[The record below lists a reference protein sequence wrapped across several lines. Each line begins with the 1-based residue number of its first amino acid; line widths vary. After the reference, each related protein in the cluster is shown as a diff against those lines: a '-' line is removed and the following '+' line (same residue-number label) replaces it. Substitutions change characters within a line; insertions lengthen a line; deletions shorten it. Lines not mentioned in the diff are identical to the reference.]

1 MKKENI
7 RIKERMSNADIIGF
21 ANDYIQLIFPERNG
35 HIDYAPYMRDY
46 AWKAMVLLYA
56 VEGYE
61 FEDGDDLE
69 SCLRGIPN
77 IGFIRGRQGDALRG
91 QLNQLEKDLRD
102 LEAFKKQELLN
113 VKSYPLG
120 RLIDTVTDKISQF
133 DVKSLDS
140 QSLADAVVQA
150 YLNSM
155 KDSPENIVEE
165 TNEN

>member
-7 RIKERMSNADIIGF
+7 RPKEKMSNADIIGF

-46 AWKAMVLLYA
+46 AWQAMVLLYA

-69 SCLRGIPN
+69 ECLLDITN
-77 IGFIRGRQGDALRG
+77 MDSMYVKHGDAMKKQLDQLR
-91 QLNQLEKDLRD
+91 KDLKD
-102 LEAFKKQELLN
+102 LETFKKQELLN
-113 VKSYPLG
+113 VKAYPLG

-133 DVKSLDS
+133 DMKALDS
-140 QSLADAVVQA
+140 QSLANAVVQA

-155 KDSPENIVEE
+155 KDSSANTVEA
-165 TNEN
+165 TK